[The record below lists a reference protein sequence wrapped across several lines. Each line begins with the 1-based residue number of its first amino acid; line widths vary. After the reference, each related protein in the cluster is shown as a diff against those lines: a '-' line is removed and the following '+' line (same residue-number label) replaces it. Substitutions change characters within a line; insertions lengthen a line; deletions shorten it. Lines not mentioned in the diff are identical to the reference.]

1 MLLQHSA
8 VLVRDSEWHVS
19 DLVMRKTSRKKARQI
34 VETWDKAFS
43 TAQRDQRVSFLY
55 LANDILQNSRRKGSE
70 FVNEFWKV
78 LPAALKHVYDNGDEN
93 GKKAACRLVDIWEER
108 KVFGSRGQNLKDEM
122 LGKHPPPSISNG
134 KSSNPIKIVKRDSHS
149 LRIVS
154 ICYIYLVS
162 FSDSLFFSL
171 LQFSHRE
178 LYVYLGS
185 YQIWFI
191 MFSEIGCWRY
201 ARKDI
206 NCVSVGH
213 DENVTEETALNKC
226 KAAASLVGKMEKE
239 VEITSAQG
247 NQQGSLLI
255 DEIQEQENILE
266 QCVVNL
272 KMLKQVGAPWFL
284 SLKKP
289 FRAGIE
295 EELLRT
301 HFVRTPV
308 RREMLQVGVDYA
320 QGSHAGNGV
329 GYDRNRSELLG
340 VVTLK
345 TSVTSWSHILANS
358 LRTNMYHENASKVTR
373 GHIEHL
379 GNMKHML
386 MSPRVPAS
394 MAAATNQPTESPL
407 VPSPHSTTNNQ
418 LLQPVNSFAS
428 VKTSEEENKKA
439 AAAAVA
445 AKLTASTSS
454 AQMLTSILS
463 SLVAEEAASKSSD
476 VNSNSDMGGG
486 TGYFTS
492 LQSIQANQMQSPF
505 PPPPPPPVPS
515 GNSSANQF
523 GQPSGMMMGV
533 MPYAYGATSLP
544 PPPPPLPSHIA
555 QALARPPLQPPLPQQ
570 PPPPPQQ
577 QQQPMNGGYYR
588 PPGIGFQGQSHQPT
602 TPPPVPR
609 Q

>member
-1 MLLQHSA
+1 M
-8 VLVRDSEWHVS
+8 
-19 DLVMRKTSRKKARQI
+19 
-34 VETWDKAFS
+34 
-43 TAQRDQRVSFLY
+43 
-55 LANDILQNSRRKGSE
+55 
-70 FVNEFWKV
+70 
-78 LPAALKHVYDNGDEN
+78 
-93 GKKAACRLVDIWEER
+93 
-108 KVFGSRGQNLKDEM
+108 
-122 LGKHPPPSISNG
+122 
-134 KSSNPIKIVKRDSHS
+134 
-149 LRIVS
+149 
-154 ICYIYLVS
+154 
-162 FSDSLFFSL
+162 
-171 LQFSHRE
+171 
-178 LYVYLGS
+178 
-185 YQIWFI
+185 
-191 MFSEIGCWRY
+191 
-201 ARKDI
+201 
-206 NCVSVGH
+206 
-213 DENVTEETALNKC
+213 
-226 KAAASLVGKMEKE
+226 
-239 VEITSAQG
+239 
-247 NQQGSLLI
+247 
-255 DEIQEQENILE
+255 
-266 QCVVNL
+266 VV
-272 KMLKQVGAPWFL
+272 Q
-284 SLKKP
+284 
-289 FRAGIE
+289 
-295 EELLRT
+295 
-301 HFVRTPV
+301 
-308 RREMLQVGVDYA
+308 
-320 QGSHAGNGV
+320 
-329 GYDRNRSELLG
+329 
-340 VVTLK
+340 
-345 TSVTSWSHILANS
+345 
-358 LRTNMYHENASKVTR
+358 VTR

-394 MAAATNQPTESPL
+394 MAATTNQPTESPL

-463 SLVAEEAASKSSD
+463 SLVAEEAASKSSGALKSAGFSSSLPMFSPEKRPRLENPLPVTD

>member
-1 MLLQHSA
+1 M
-8 VLVRDSEWHVS
+8 S
-19 DLVMRKTSRKKARQI
+19 DNVFDGQIFAEKLSKLNSSQQSIESLSRLCISHRKKARQI

-149 LRIVS
+149 LRIK
-154 ICYIYLVS
+154 L
-162 FSDSLFFSL
+162 
-171 LQFSHRE
+171 
-178 LYVYLGS
+178 
-185 YQIWFI
+185 
-191 MFSEIGCWRY
+191 
-201 ARKDI
+201 A
-206 NCVSVGH
+206 VGGMPEKILTAFQSAH

-266 QCVVNL
+266 QCVSQLENAEASRGALVSQL
-272 KMLKQVGAPWFL
+272 KEAIQEQSRLGLTYWL
-284 SLKKP
+284 
-289 FRAGIE
+289 
-295 EELLRT
+295 T
-301 HFVRTPV
+301 
-308 RREMLQVGVDYA
+308 
-320 QGSHAGNGV
+320 
-329 GYDRNRSELLG
+329 RSGL
-340 VVTLK
+340 
-345 TSVTSWSHILANS
+345 
-358 LRTNMYHENASKVTR
+358 NMYHENASKVTR

-463 SLVAEEAASKSSD
+463 SLVAEEAASKSSGALKSAGFSSSLPMFSPEKRPRLENPLPVTD